1 VREGEEEADAGRG
14 SHEEREAD
22 ASGGYMGEGESGV
35 T

>member
-14 SHEEREAD
+14 SRSEREAD
-22 ASGGYMGEGESGV
+22 AFGGYRGEGESGV